1 MIDLRQLHATVS
13 PLARLALLGTVI
25 VLLLAALSGQGAM
38 SVISRHPDIFPVSS
52 DAAICSACH
61 DGSTTSAV
69 GRVNGLAST
78 RFCQSCHDGIL
89 SGNDTTGRLTATL
102 AITGERRSVHPVS
115 VSFTPGGRAEER
127 FQQAG
132 LSTLSASQRGI
143 DNLWFDGRVE
153 CVSCHAVHQQDPR
166 PNMLKTDKAHDTC
179 LACHPM

>member
-127 FQQAG
+127 VGPRREHLDHVLSERLGGGATLGWRRDLVRWLG
-132 LSTLSASQRGI
+132 LGLGVRVRG
-143 DNLWFDGRVE
+143 
-153 CVSCHAVHQQDPR
+153 
-166 PNMLKTDKAHDTC
+166 
-179 LACHPM
+179 